1 MEVILSQQCLSL
13 VGTLERG
20 LGYHIEHRKNGF
32 FSKRNQRGHVPS
44 DGHWRFIVLCAEMAQ
59 NGLYI
64 KDVRISAKEFQSALN
79 EAGLFSSA
87 AHDVRHELS
96 ATDIIKIHRY
106 YLPDMV

>member
-1 MEVILSQQCLSL
+1 MKVILSQQCLSL

-44 DGHWRFIVLCAEMAQ
+44 DGHWRFIVLCAKMAQ

-64 KDVRISAKEFQSALN
+64 ADIRVSRDELVKAVEEAGWCLSCFMENLHPTLTAKEVLTFKQN
-79 EAGLFSSA
+79 VGL
-87 AHDVRHELS
+87 
-96 ATDIIKIHRY
+96 
-106 YLPDMV
+106 